1 MNRVRSMRLK
11 RLLMFVLSGD
21 LGNFWLNG
29 RVTKIMTTV
38 GYWRL
43 RWEMPLGLLRS
54 FIVLCLGRQEPEG
67 GVVLGLHLD
76 YIYFMSFIS

>member
-1 MNRVRSMRLK
+1 
-11 RLLMFVLSGD
+11 MFVLLGD

-43 RWEMPLGLLRS
+43 RWVMPLGQLRS

-76 YIYFMSFIS
+76 YDDFMYIIY